1 MTAKLMHQPKL
12 TQMSQHLTTSTTV
25 KNGITNKRKKFVT
38 PDMTGDVTAAG
49 RKVLW
54 GFPSDLN
61 ALDVG
66 KVVEHRASVCEA
78 SQCSGSVSGNQLLIT
93 CNADRRRTVM
103 LARHGATDTGIAKL
117 CTRP

>member
-1 MTAKLMHQPKL
+1 MTAKILHQPNL

-25 KNGITNKRKKFVT
+25 KNGITNKRKKLVT
-38 PDMTGDVTAAG
+38 PGMTGDVTAAG

-66 KVVEHRASVCEA
+66 KVIEHRASVCEA
-78 SQCSGSVSGNQLLIT
+78 SECKGSGSRCRETNSSSRAMPIEGVL
-93 CNADRRRTVM
+93 
-103 LARHGATDTGIAKL
+103 
-117 CTRP
+117 